1 MYVELHP
8 RTPSVKV
15 REALVQAR
23 HGTTP
28 TGRGITVADRAAML
42 LPIEIPCSTICR
54 RRVHH

>member
-1 MYVELHP
+1 M
-8 RTPSVKV
+8 KV
-15 REALVQAR
+15 SEALVQAR

-42 LPIEIPCSTICR
+42 PPIEIPCSTICR